1 MDGAAPRVCPV
12 DLPPPA
18 GPTRIEVVPFALV
31 AAALLLSVMVWL
43 WPAGR
48 PDALTLTVL
57 SVGRGTSSVLELPD
71 GRTWLYDVG
80 TGGSYDPGQTV
91 VVPYLRHRGTH
102 TVDGVFLSHPNL
114 DHFNGLLTLADRV
127 RVRRICVTPSFE
139 SLCRPGTPGE
149 VLLAELDRRKLN
161 PTAVS
166 ADDPPLRFEDVT
178 VEVLWPP
185 RELPFEVDANDSSLV
200 LRVRYAGRSILLTGD
215 VEYAAQQWLIEHED
229 LSADALLLPHHGGIC
244 SNTAE
249 FIRAV
254 NPLVTIRSTFERNSD
269 DLSCFLSGRALY
281 NTATAGAVTVRLG
294 RAGITVTTH
303 RRPADT
309 PHE

>member
-1 MDGAAPRVCPV
+1 
-12 DLPPPA
+12 
-18 GPTRIEVVPFALV
+18 
-31 AAALLLSVMVWL
+31 
-43 WPAGR
+43 
-48 PDALTLTVL
+48 
-57 SVGRGTSSVLELPD
+57 
-71 GRTWLYDVG
+71 
-80 TGGSYDPGQTV
+80 
-91 VVPYLRHRGTH
+91 
-102 TVDGVFLSHPNL
+102 
-114 DHFNGLLTLADRV
+114 
-127 RVRRICVTPSFE
+127 
-139 SLCRPGTPGE
+139 
-149 VLLAELDRRKLN
+149 
-161 PTAVS
+161 
-166 ADDPPLRFEDVT
+166 LRFEDVT
-178 VEVLWPP
+178 IEVLWPP

-254 NPLVTIRSTFERNSD
+254 NPLVTIRSTFERNSE

-294 RAGITVTTH
+294 SAGITVTTH

-309 PHE
+309 SQE